1 MKPNGARERR
11 YDHLGPPREP
21 IRNIE
26 TRETAQSSGTMVDQ
40 KERGWSLPDVEWPR
54 PKGFS

>member
-1 MKPNGARERR
+1 MKQYDARERS

-26 TRETAQSSGTMVDQ
+26 TRETAQASGTMVEQ
-40 KERGWSLPDVEWPR
+40 KERDVEWPR